1 MEPKAFLD
9 KWRQFSFN
17 ATDNTKS
24 YHFDFNENAMMPFFQ
39 SKVGPRVVI
48 KSQPRLG

>member
-48 KSQPRLG
+48 KS